1 MLIRGT
7 WHSDSATPLQCKWVK
22 LPSASIVRVRGEV
35 DLANVHLLQ
44 ESLDHAGHYGAPTII
59 DLTNVAY
66 MDSTGM
72 NVLMQFQEKSDR
84 VQKGRVAVVFSSTL
98 LLRVFSALSLQ
109 ERIQVFPDVETA
121 VSALVDQTP

>member
-1 MLIRGT
+1 MPIQGT
-7 WHSDSATPLQCKWVK
+7 RHSDSAIPLQCKWVK
-22 LPSASIVRVRGEV
+22 LPNASIVRVRGEV
-35 DLANVHLLQ
+35 DLANVHLFQ
-44 ESLDHAGHYGAPTII
+44 DSLDHAGRYGAPTII

-84 VQKGRVAVVFSSTL
+84 VQKGRVAVVFGSTVV
-98 LLRVFSALSLQ
+98 LRVFSTLSLQ
-109 ERIQVFPDVETA
+109 DRIQVFPDVETA